1 MFKIYSY
8 SFLPNVLV
16 CSTYKK
22 EAAIATSFCMWVF
35 RQSVT
40 QAPASEGAVA
50 GVIVGHTLIQRVCN
64 TLIGPGRLVSG
75 GIVGHFGKNDTN
87 GTVPFVTFKDNL

>member
-1 MFKIYSY
+1 MFSY
-8 SFLPNVLV
+8 APHAKRGRN
-16 CSTYKK
+16 
-22 EAAIATSFCMWVF
+22 AASFCMWVF

-50 GVIVGHTLIQRVCN
+50 GVSVGHTLIQRVCN

-75 GIVGHFGKNDTN
+75 GIVGHFGKNDTK

>member
-16 CSTYKK
+16 CSTCKK
-22 EAAIATSFCMWVF
+22 RSQLRPLFCMWVF

-50 GVIVGHTLIQRVCN
+50 GVSVGHTLIQRVCN